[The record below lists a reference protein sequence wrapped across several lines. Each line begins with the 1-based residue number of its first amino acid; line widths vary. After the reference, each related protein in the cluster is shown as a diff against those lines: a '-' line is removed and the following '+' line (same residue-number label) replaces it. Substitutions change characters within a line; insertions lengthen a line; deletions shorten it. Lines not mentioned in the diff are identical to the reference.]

1 MEVHVQKGF
10 YFWGRACD
18 TESVQCWVRLGE
30 KKSHIN
36 KALQRWHGLLVFPHS
51 VWLGPD
57 WSQSG
62 LPWLMGVSLPTNAHQ
77 CSLHMPC
84 QTRKKTF
91 AVEFRMGFGSETVF
105 QSVEYKKTNN
115 HMNNI
120 ISLSSV
126 QDVQAFYGLYTKG
139 RDERWNTPLTD
150 IQLHEIKSSCAGE
163 MAAPAGPA
171 PP

>member
-115 HMNNI
+115 HMNTI

-139 RDERWNTPLTD
+139 RDER
-150 IQLHEIKSSCAGE
+150 
-163 MAAPAGPA
+163 
-171 PP
+171 